1 MKLFTTVFIAL
12 IAFAGC
18 DAQTSGV
25 KNLSQ
30 QDLSTKLQVEDVV
43 VIDVRTPGEIA
54 RGYIPETDLF
64 INVNGGDFDQKIST
78 LDTSKTYIIYCHS
91 GARSQQ
97 AATRMVAK
105 GFASVFNLQGGI
117 SSYKGQLKQ

>member
-1 MKLFTTVFIAL
+1 MKLFATLFIAL

-18 DAQTSGV
+18 NAQTSGV

-30 QDLSTKLQVEDVV
+30 ENLSTKLQAEGVV

-54 RGYIPETDLF
+54 RGFIPETDLF
-64 INVNGGDFDQKIST
+64 INVNGADFDQKIST
-78 LDTSKTYIIYCHS
+78 LDTTKTYIIYCQS
-91 GARSQQ
+91 GARGQQ
-97 AATRMVAK
+97 AATRMAAK

-117 SSYKGQLKQ
+117 SSYKGQIKQ